1 MNVQR
6 FLKFFG
12 DLLYFPVYWYVDN
25 LAFWFKFITRS
36 LILIFDGLSFGAVLK
51 NFFQPYRQDRTPVG
65 YGVGI
70 VIRLFWLVAG
80 LGIGLAF
87 TAVLLVAFV
96 AYLLL
101 PVVLLI
107 LILNPEIID
116 KSEWIGSALSP
127 LAGGNGLLWLLLVWL
142 LIRVTAFLIFD
153 CLVYWY
159 FQKYAVQPHKL
170 LEEFRLLN
178 DKQDLSWDE
187 AENLEQSMSPVAR
200 RIWQKI
206 SPLPYSAYLL
216 MEQFFIYHKTANSL
230 QRLNLNKDQ
239 VLDALEKSDASLNRE
254 QWLKVLKE
262 SLTFGLTEQH
272 SRLDTELLF
281 LGLVKAD
288 IKVADVF
295 KKLGFNFDDLKQ
307 VTAWMEEREIKEKS
321 WQFWDDRFFKRAQ
334 GVDLGWVSGFTPV
347 LKTFTTDITKA
358 ASRGSLPQVFGRDKE
373 IEEVLDILSAAN
385 RNNVLIVGPAG
396 VGKSS
401 IVYGIAQRMLR
412 GDKEIAQKEKIV
424 GKKILSLDTGGLLA
438 GTSGRGDLEERV
450 TRALEEIKGGNII
463 LMIDEIHA
471 LMKAGVADFLSPTL
485 SLGQIQVIGTTTPED
500 YKETIENNQTFAS
513 YFQIVRLE
521 EPSEEESLKILEGV
535 VPRLE
540 QEHGVTISYPALE
553 AAVKLSKRFVH
564 DRSLPSKAIELIDEA
579 ATRKSKIKNQKSK
592 IKEERILTAEDIA
605 GLLSEKIRVPLEKLS
620 GEESEKLLNLEKIL
634 QERIIG
640 QDKAVVAV
648 ANALRRARSGM
659 ASGKR
664 PIGSFLFLGPTG
676 VGKTETAKVLSETY
690 FGSQT
695 EMIRFDMTE
704 FSEHGSVN
712 RFLDRLCD
720 QVRSRPFAVL
730 LVDEFEKAEGDIHN
744 LFLQI
749 MDDGRLTDLK
759 GRTVDFTNTFVI
771 ATSNSQDIHK
781 DFRPELLNRFDGII
795 QFNQLTPEDVVK
807 IARLLLNQ
815 VVKQMKEKEIE
826 IEFSDEVVKKIA
838 ELGFDPNWGARPLR
852 RVIQEKIENKL
863 AEMLLKKELQ
873 SGQKMVF
880 DIGLLS

>member
-6 FLKFFG
+6 LLKFSA

-36 LILIFDGLSFGAVLK
+36 LILIFDSLSFGAVLK

-65 YGVGI
+65 FGI
-70 VIRLFWLVAG
+70 GITIRLIWFAGATVIWLLFALGLLLSFIIYLFLPVA
-80 LGIGLAF
+80 
-87 TAVLLVAFV
+87 LLVVYVSPDLITDWFDLTLLTSFSV
-96 AYLLL
+96 KLGVLFIFGFLVYLYLKKFAMEPQKPL
-101 PVVLLI
+101 QDYA
-107 LILNPEIID
+107 ILNN
-116 KSEWIGSALSP
+116 SE
-127 LAGGNGLLWLLLVWL
+127 
-142 LIRVTAFLIFD
+142 
-153 CLVYWY
+153 
-159 FQKYAVQPHKL
+159 
-170 LEEFRLLN
+170 
-178 DKQDLSWDE
+178 DLSWED
-187 AENLEQSMSPVAR
+187 AIKLEEVMSSVAR
-200 RIWQKI
+200 TIWQKL
-206 SPLPYSAYLL
+206 SPLPYSALLL

-239 VLDALEKSDASLNRE
+239 VLGALEKSDASLNRE
-254 QWLKVLKE
+254 QWLRVLKE
-262 SLTFGLTEQH
+262 SLSYGLFEKH
-272 SRLDTELLF
+272 FRLDTELLF
-281 LGLVKAD
+281 LGLIKAD
-288 IKVADVF
+288 KRVEDVF
-295 KKLGFNFDDLKQ
+295 KKMGFNFDDLKQ
-307 VTAWMEEREIKEKS
+307 VTAWMEERENNEKS

-347 LKTFTTDITKA
+347 LKTFTLDITKA
-358 ASRGSLPQVFGRDKE
+358 AGQGQLPMVFGRDKE
-373 IEEVLDILSAAN
+373 VNEVVDILSGAN
-385 RNNVLIVGPAG
+385 RNNVLIIGPAG

-401 IVYGIAQRMLR
+401 IVYGIAQRMLL
-412 GDKEIAQKEKIV
+412 GKKEIVESKKV
-424 GKKILSLDTGGLLA
+424 SGKKILSLDTAGLLA

-450 TRALEEIKGGNII
+450 TRALEEIKSGNII
-463 LMIDEIHA
+463 LMIDEIHS

-500 YKETIENNQTFAS
+500 YRETIENNQTFAS

-521 EPSEEESLKILEGV
+521 EPSEEDSLKILQGV
-535 VPRLE
+535 VPHLE
-540 QEHGVTISYPALE
+540 QEHQVIISYPALE
-553 AAVKLSKRFVH
+553 AAVKLSKKFIH

-579 ATRKSKIKNQKSK
+579 AVRKGKSK
-592 IKEERILTAEDIA
+592 KEKLKKGEGLTVTAEDVA
-605 GLLSEKIRVPLEKLS
+605 SLLSEKIRVPLEKLS

-690 FGSQT
+690 FGSQA

-795 QFNQLTPEDVVK
+795 QFNQLTPDDVVK

-873 SGQKMVF
+873 IGQKMVF
-880 DIGLLS
+880 ELKDLIY

>member
-1 MNVQR
+1 MSVQGL
-6 FLKFFG
+6 LKFIA
-12 DLLYFPVYWYVDN
+12 DLLYFPVFWYVDN
-25 LAFWFKFITRS
+25 LAFWFKFVTRS
-36 LILIFDGLSFGAVLK
+36 LILIFDSLSFGAVLK

-65 YGVGI
+65 FGI
-70 VIRLFWLVAG
+70 GITIRLIWFVGATVIWLLFALG
-80 LGIGLAF
+80 LLLSFIIYLFLPLA
-87 TAVLLVAFV
+87 LLVVYVSPDLITDWFDLPMLTSLSV
-96 AYLLL
+96 KLGVLFIFGVLVYLYLKKFANEPQKPL
-101 PVVLLI
+101 QDYA
-107 LILNPEIID
+107 ILNN
-116 KSEWIGSALSP
+116 SNNLSWED
-127 LAGGNGLLWLLLVWL
+127 A
-142 LIRVTAFLIFD
+142 
-153 CLVYWY
+153 
-159 FQKYAVQPHKL
+159 KK
-170 LEEFRLLN
+170 LEEV
-178 DKQDLSWDE
+178 
-187 AENLEQSMSPVAR
+187 MSPVAR
-200 RIWQKI
+200 TIWQKT
-206 SPLPYSAYLL
+206 SPLPYSALLL
-216 MEQFFIYHKTANSL
+216 MEQFFIYYKTANSL

-239 VLDALEKSDASLNRE
+239 VLGVLEKSDASLNRE

-288 IKVADVF
+288 IKVEDVF
-295 KKLGFNFDDLKQ
+295 RKLGFNFDDLKQ

-334 GVDLGWVSGFTPV
+334 GVDLGWVSGFTPT
-347 LKTFTTDITKA
+347 LKTFTLDITKA
-358 ASRGSLPQVFGRDKE
+358 AGQGQLPLVFGRDKE
-373 IEEVLDILSAAN
+373 INEVVEILSGAN
-385 RNNVLIVGPAG
+385 RNNVLIIGPAG

-401 IVYGIAQRMLR
+401 IVYGIAQRMLL
-412 GDKEIAQKEKIV
+412 GKKEIVESKKV
-424 GKKILSLDTGGLLA
+424 SGKKILSLDTAGLLA
-438 GTSGRGDLEERV
+438 GTSGRGDLEERI

-463 LMIDEIHA
+463 LMIDEIHS

-513 YFQIVRLE
+513 YFQTVRLE
-521 EPSEEESLKILEGV
+521 EPSEEDSMKILEGV
-535 VPRLE
+535 VSRLE
-540 QEHGVTISYPALE
+540 QEHQVTISYPALE
-553 AAVKLSKRFVH
+553 AAVKLSKKFIH

-579 ATRKSKIKNQKSK
+579 AVRKSKVKGQK
-592 IKEERILTAEDIA
+592 IVTAEDIA
-605 GLLSEKIRVPLEKLS
+605 SLLSDKIRVPLEKLS

-690 FGSQT
+690 FGSQA

-781 DFRPELLNRFDGII
+781 DFRPELLNRFDGIV
-795 QFNQLTPEDVVK
+795 QFNSLTPDDVVK

-826 IEFSDEVVKKIA
+826 IEFSDEVVRKIA

-863 AEMLLKKELQ
+863 AEMLLKKELL
-873 SGQKMVF
+873 SGQKMVIELK
-880 DIGLLS
+880 DLGV